1 MVDFAY
7 AAAQSPNGGG
17 SGAVMTQVLFFAA
30 IFAIFYFLLIRP
42 QQRQKRE
49 REATLGAVKKG
60 DRVVT
65 TSGVHGTVVG
75 LNEHDDDA
83 QGRGSGQDG
92 LRSKRARAHRPRPGG
107 QGVRLL
113 MRRNLWLRIGL
124 VVAVIAVCAWLLY
137 PPKKTIN
144 LGLDLQGGLHL
155 VLGVDVDHA
164 IGSQVS
170 RAGDTIKAELEKKGI
185 GVSKV
190 ERRAVSEL
198 EIQLVSPPQWK
209 DAQAVWNDM
218 GTFDVKESD
227 PATGRVILTLK
238 PREIRQLRELAVR
251 QVLETIRN
259 RIDQFGVAEPS
270 IQQQGENRI
279 LVQLPGVDDPQRAKA
294 LLGKTALLEFKLV
307 DDKADPEAAAKGV
320 VPAGD
325 ELLYQRRVDKDT
337 KQERKIP
344 FVVQKKVLLTGGDLT
359 TARVSIDQNT
369 SEPYVSVEF
378 NTAGAK
384 AFGDLTEA
392 SVGRRLAIVLDGNV
406 HSAPQIR
413 ERIPSGRAQI
423 TGGFTTED
431 ATDLAIVLRAGA
443 LPAPVQFLEE
453 RTVGPSLGA
462 DSIRKGLISTAAAA
476 LAVVVFMVAYYR
488 LSGLIADVALALNL
502 LILMAAMAGFHATLT
517 LPGIAGIVLTIGMAV
532 DTNILI
538 FERIREE
545 LRSGK
550 TVRAA
555 IDAGFA
561 RAFRTVVD
569 THVTVLVSAAILYQ
583 FGTGPVKGFAVSLAI
598 GILASLFT
606 AVFFTRLIFDL
617 IYMMR
622 SRRVEAIS
630 I

>member
-1 MVDFAY
+1 
-7 AAAQSPNGGG
+7 
-17 SGAVMTQVLFFAA
+17 
-30 IFAIFYFLLIRP
+30 
-42 QQRQKRE
+42 
-49 REATLGAVKKG
+49 
-60 DRVVT
+60 
-65 TSGVHGTVVG
+65 
-75 LNEHDDDA
+75 
-83 QGRGSGQDG
+83 
-92 LRSKRARAHRPRPGG
+92 
-107 QGVRLL
+107 

-137 PPKKTIN
+137 PPRKTIN

-170 RAGDTIKAELEKKGI
+170 RAGDTIKADLEKKGI
-185 GVSKV
+185 GVSKI

-198 EIQLVSPPQWK
+198 EIQLVSPQQWK
-209 DAQAVWNDM
+209 DAQTVWADM

-227 PATGRVILTLK
+227 PATGRVVLALK
-238 PREIRQLRELAVR
+238 AGEIRQLRELAVR

-259 RIDQFGVAEPS
+259 RVDQFGVAEPS
-270 IQQQGENRI
+270 IQQQGDNRI
-279 LVQLPGVDDPQRAKA
+279 LIQLPGVDDPQRAKD
-294 LLGKTALLEFKLV
+294 LIGKTALLEFKLV
-307 DDKADPEAAAKGV
+307 DDKVDPEAVAKGT
-320 VPAGD
+320 VPEGD
-325 ELLYQRRVDKDT
+325 ELLYQRRIDKDT
-337 KQERKIP
+337 KQERKTP
-344 FVVQKKVLLTGGDLT
+344 YVVQKKVYLTGSDLT

-378 NTAGAK
+378 NAAGAK

-392 SVGRRLAIVLDGNV
+392 NVGRRLAIVLDGNV

-423 TGGFTTED
+423 TGGFTSAD

-476 LAVVVFMVAYYR
+476 LAVVLFMVAYYR
-488 LSGLIADVALALNL
+488 LSGLIADVALSLNL

-583 FGTGPVKGFAVSLAI
+583 FGTGPVRGFAVSLAI

-617 IYMMR
+617 IYMR
-622 SRRVEAIS
+622 ARRVESIS